1 MLTHLF
7 RNAYIQIKQMLLR
20 TDACAPLSILHYT
33 YGLKYICIYVHLTC
47 IFWSPNLLH
56 VVVDT
61 GYSEN
66 KDPQKLRPF
75 KRPMTQ
81 NRRSLHD
88 LETQSLRHAFKE
100 NQ

>member
-33 YGLKYICIYVHLTC
+33 YGLKYICIYVHLTS

-61 GYSEN
+61 GYSG
-66 KDPQKLRPF
+66 KQRPPKAKTF
-75 KRPMTQ
+75 
-81 NRRSLHD
+81 
-88 LETQSLRHAFKE
+88 
-100 NQ
+100 